1 MASLNANI
9 VVLAGRIGNSK
20 VDKLPSG
27 KELGR
32 ARLAVNQSW
41 KVGNEWKQKTSW
53 IPLSAFY
60 PNIFEKFR
68 DNALKG
74 ALVYV
79 EGRIQADST
88 KQDDGSYKEFWS
100 VVVNRFNVVGVEKA
114 APSTEYAGATESY
127 EHGTEREAGD
137 EDIPF

>member
-20 VDKLPSG
+20 VDTLPSG
-27 KELGR
+27 KLLGR

-53 IPLSAFY
+53 IPLTAFY
-60 PNIFEKFR
+60 PNIYEKFHE
-68 DNALKG
+68 NALKG

-79 EGRIQADST
+79 EGRIQADSA
-88 KQDDGSYKEFWS
+88 KQQDGTYKEFWS
-100 VVVNRFNVVGVEKA
+100 VVVNRFNVIGVDKA
-114 APSTEYAGATESY
+114 APAAEYSGATGSFEG
-127 EHGTEREAGD
+127 EVEREAGED
-137 EDIPF
+137 DIPF

>member
-9 VVLAGRIGNSK
+9 VILAGRIGNCK
-20 VDKLPSG
+20 VDTLASG

-60 PNIFEKFR
+60 PNIFEKWR

-74 ALVYV
+74 ALVYC
-79 EGRIQADST
+79 EGRLQADST

-100 VVVNRFNVVGVEKA
+100 VVVSRFSVIGVDKA
-114 APSTEYAGATESY
+114 APSSEYAGQTGSY
-127 EHGTEREAGD
+127 EGEVEREAGD
-137 EDIPF
+137 DIPF